1 MEKACKYCGVVKPL
15 ELFQKH
21 PRAAHGRTNKCKAC
35 ASNYEKARVSRDPEG
50 HRQKRNAYYA
60 ANKHTIRNSINA
72 RYAANK
78 TGLREK
84 IYNWRRA
91 NMDKHKASAKKWKAK
106 NQERQNAYER
116 ARYARNETM
125 KVGAAERCRR
135 YQASK
140 RKATPKWADVKVMR
154 VLYAKAREWQ
164 RITGIEW
171 HVDHI
176 VPIRSDVVCGLH
188 TWDNLQVLAG
198 GVNLSKQNRA
208 WPDMP

>member
-35 ASNYEKARVSRDPEG
+35 ASEYEKLRVQRDHSG
-50 HRQKRNAYYA
+50 HLQKRAAYYA
-60 ANKHTIRNSINA
+60 LNKVEFRK
-72 RYAANK
+72 R
-78 TGLREK
+78 
-84 IYNWRRA
+84 IYDWRRA

-116 ARYARNETM
+116 ARYARSEAM
-125 KVGAAERCRR
+125 KVSAAERCRR
-135 YQASK
+135 YQVSK
-140 RKATPKWADVKVMR
+140 RKATPKWADIKAMR
-154 VLYAKAREWQ
+154 VLYAKAKEWQ

-171 HVDHI
+171 HVDHV
-176 VPIRSDVVCGLH
+176 VPIRSDIVCGLH

-198 GVNLSKQNRA
+198 GVNLSKLNRA

>member
-35 ASNYEKARVSRDPEG
+35 ACEAERLRYVK
-50 HRQKRNAYYA
+50 
-60 ANKHTIRNSINA
+60 NKETIRNRINS

-78 TGLREK
+78 TNFREK
-84 IYNWRRA
+84 IYTWRRA
-91 NMDKHKASAKKWKAK
+91 NMDKHKASAKKWKAQ

-116 ARYARNETM
+116 LRYARNEAV
-125 KVGAAERCRR
+125 KVSAAERCRR
-135 YQASK
+135 YQVSK
-140 RKATPKWADVKVMR
+140 RKATPKWADIKVMR
-154 VLYAKAREWQ
+154 VLYAKAKEWQ

-171 HVDHI
+171 HVDHV
-176 VPIRSDVVCGLH
+176 VPIRSDIVCGLH

-198 GVNLSKQNRA
+198 GVNLSKLNRA